1 MYIKN
6 RTGGSNQQCGSLT
19 FLAAPGVELAGV
31 ELAWGVVARRVV
43 ARGVVARSVQ
53 KAALGVFLWL
63 EVLDFDLL
71 SFLCW
76 HLIFLSGWFV
86 LVQWRR
92 RAIAR
97 L

>member
-1 MYIKN
+1 MW
-6 RTGGSNQQCGSLT
+6 
-19 FLAAPGVELAGV
+19 VELVWV
-31 ELAWGVVARRVV
+31 ELLWCVV
-43 ARGVVARSVQ
+43 ARGVVARSVHHN
-53 KAALGVFLWL
+53 AALGVFLWL

-76 HLIFLSGWFV
+76 HFIFLSGWFV

>member
-6 RTGGSNQQCGSLT
+6 RTEGSNQQCGSLT
-19 FLAAPGVELAGV
+19 FLAAPGV

-76 HLIFLSGWFV
+76 HFIFLSGWFV

>member
-6 RTGGSNQQCGSLT
+6 RTAGSNQQCGSLT
-19 FLAAPGVELAGV
+19 FLAAPGVELAWV
-31 ELAWGVVARRVV
+31 VLAWGVVGRRVE
-43 ARGVVARSVQ
+43 

-76 HLIFLSGWFV
+76 HFIFLSGWFV